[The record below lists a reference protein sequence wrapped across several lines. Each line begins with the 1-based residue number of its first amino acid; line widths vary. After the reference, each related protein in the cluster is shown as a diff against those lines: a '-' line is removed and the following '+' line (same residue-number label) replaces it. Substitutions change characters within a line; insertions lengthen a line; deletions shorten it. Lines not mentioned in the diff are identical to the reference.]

1 MPVLTYMEQQW
12 IHITR
17 ILLGLSPPTRRSK
30 RRLRGTLAH
39 WGTPSDWGHWHR
51 TTIPSTID
59 ASQLD
64 ASRAAEQPRA
74 AHNSQEQRW
83 HHTDEANV
91 AHVVTIEAQGRGFEH
106 AHIVGTTPSTI
117 DASQLDTFREPHFI
131 CNGLVCMLC
140 GEHQLD
146 WGTPMQRLV
155 CDGCYGKECGGLYCS
170 CYDELEPKAAVS
182 EVPEVQAY
190 KPGSKLNALPEAGPV
205 KDAPTIDA
213 SQLDASRNDAFGV
226 ELRLYGGVRP
236 SEAQQAQRNVAAA
249 AATAAH
255 LAGLK
260 KKAQLAWIKKE
271 PKPITEEKLV

>member
-1 MPVLTYMEQQW
+1 L
-12 IHITR
+12 
-17 ILLGLSPPTRRSK
+17 
-30 RRLRGTLAH
+30 
-39 WGTPSDWGHWHR
+39 
-51 TTIPSTID
+51 
-59 ASQLD
+59 
-64 ASRAAEQPRA
+64 
-74 AHNSQEQRW
+74 
-83 HHTDEANV
+83 
-91 AHVVTIEAQGRGFEH
+91 
-106 AHIVGTTPSTI
+106 
-117 DASQLDTFREPHFI
+117 
-131 CNGLVCMLC
+131 
-140 GEHQLD
+140 
-146 WGTPMQRLV
+146 
-155 CDGCYGKECGGLYCS
+155 
-170 CYDELEPKAAVS
+170 
-182 EVPEVQAY
+182 PEVLAY

>member
-1 MPVLTYMEQQW
+1 MPVLTWLEQQW
-12 IHITR
+12 IRITR
-17 ILLGLSPPTRRSK
+17 ILLGVCPPTRRSK

-74 AHNSQEQRW
+74 AHSSQEQRW

-91 AHVVTIEAQGRGFEH
+91 AHVVTIDVQAPFEAQGRGFEH
-106 AHIVGTTPSTI
+106 AHGKWHGIVGTTPSTI

-146 WGTPMQRLV
+146 WGTPMQTLV
-155 CDGCYGKECGGLYCS
+155 CDGCYEKECGGLYCS
-170 CYDELEPKAAVS
+170 CYDELEPKAAKVTVS

-190 KPGSKLNALPEAGPV
+190 KPGSKLNAVPEAGPV

-213 SQLDASRNDAFGV
+213 SQLDASRNSDHHA
-226 ELRLYGGVRP
+226 LTLLPSRP
-236 SEAQQAQRNVAAA
+236 LMRIGFQNLGASQPVGSNISQCICVCASDSA
-249 AATAAH
+249 
-255 LAGLK
+255 
-260 KKAQLAWIKKE
+260 
-271 PKPITEEKLV
+271 